1 MYHYAQ
7 KHPDEDW
14 AETFAVWLDPDTH
27 WRRRY
32 REWQVAFAKLEY
44 VDRIV
49 ELEGA
54 CRGSPSNVR
63 LGLRVP
69 YTDMRETV
77 AEYFDIGDV
86 VDKDL
91 IEYRKDLQDIFVR
104 RPPRS
109 RRSTGASRTHTAN
122 AQSAARFIQQHQQI
136 LVDRLSRW
144 IGDSD
149 KRLIHRFLRQLQ
161 ALCTNEHLVVPDSR
175 RTEKLVELTVVATW
189 HVVDGIHRL
198 S

>member
-1 MYHYAQ
+1 MVNVCPRWRSRRFEPVVVCRAAPSPAAWNVRLGCRSCSLRASAISICGRRGHWPSAWSRSSVSCARAGMYHYAQ
-7 KHPDEDW
+7 KHPAEDW

-63 LGLRVP
+63 LGLRVS

-77 AEYFDIGDV
+77 AEYF
-86 VDKDL
+86 
-91 IEYRKDLQDIFVR
+91 
-104 RPPRS
+104 
-109 RRSTGASRTHTAN
+109 
-122 AQSAARFIQQHQQI
+122 
-136 LVDRLSRW
+136 
-144 IGDSD
+144 
-149 KRLIHRFLRQLQ
+149 
-161 ALCTNEHLVVPDSR
+161 
-175 RTEKLVELTVVATW
+175 
-189 HVVDGIHRL
+189 
-198 S
+198 

>member
-14 AETFAVWLDPDTH
+14 AETFAVWIDPNSH

-32 REWQVAFAKLEY
+32 REWQVAVAKLEY
-44 VDRIV
+44 VDRIMAI
-49 ELEGA
+49 EGA

-63 LGLRVP
+63 LGLRLP
-69 YTDMRETV
+69 YTDIKEPV
-77 AEYFDIGDV
+77 AEYFDIGHA
-86 VDKDL
+86 VDEDL
-91 IEYRKDLQDIFVR
+91 VEYRKDLLDIFPR
-104 RPPRS
+104 RTQRPRTAA
-109 RRSTGASRTHTAN
+109 RSTAHTTN
-122 AQSAARFIQQHQQI
+122 AQSAARFIQQHQKI

-144 IGDSD
+144 IGNSD
-149 KRLIHRFLRQLQ
+149 KRVILRFLRQLQ
-161 ALCTNEHLVVPDSR
+161 ALCTHEHMVVHDAR

-189 HVVDGIHRL
+189 HVLDGIHRL